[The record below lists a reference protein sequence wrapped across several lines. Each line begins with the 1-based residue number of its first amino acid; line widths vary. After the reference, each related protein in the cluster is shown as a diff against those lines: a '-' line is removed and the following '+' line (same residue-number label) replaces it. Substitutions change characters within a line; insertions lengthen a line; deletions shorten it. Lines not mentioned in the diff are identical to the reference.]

1 MTDFVIF
8 FFRLFTTYNEVYM
21 KKNFGGALVTM
32 GMAMLSACG
41 SNSNSASEN
50 DSETL
55 SAVIDEEA
63 QTISLLRNLSRDYC
77 VRSENNTYIWKKVQM
92 YDDTLV
98 CGYKFANDTL
108 IVINNPGSSYET
120 GMVLTGGTAG
130 KLYGTWTSSHCVY
143 KEGEID
149 CNSDLNMASYIYQ
162 YTFTKSSV
170 SGKIIFFKDVDA
182 EEKEGVRFDDYMNSS
197 FMNRFFYSL
206 YMEDDFDLSV
216 WSLGNEDSSAVM
228 SYSVYY
234 PVSSKSK
241 NKMTF
246 TVNDNKVTVSMDEFN
261 YDEDSE
267 EVSLKLSV
275 VSGTQTCA
283 LEYAS
288 VYEMSSKY
296 CKAENAAYFDIDET
310 DDAYGYEFSYVD
322 EYEKNTE
329 DEFNDCL
336 NRMFFGSSKDQ
347 VLYKTSASSVDYKK
361 FGKVRREFYKAV
373 KSLKK

>member
-1 MTDFVIF
+1 M
-8 FFRLFTTYNEVYM
+8 NM
-21 KKNFGGALVTM
+21 KKILGGSLFAM
-32 GMAMLSACG
+32 GMVMLAACG
-41 SNSNSASEN
+41 SSSSSASDN

-63 QTISLLRNLSRDYC
+63 QTISLLRNISSDFC
-77 VRSENNTYIWKKVQM
+77 VRSENNTYTWKEVQM

-98 CGYKFANDTL
+98 WGYKFANDTL
-108 IVINNPGSSYET
+108 IVIKNPGSSYEY

-130 KLYGTWTSSHCVY
+130 KLYGTWTQSNYCEY
-143 KEGEID
+143 EDNEID
-149 CNSDLNMASYIYQ
+149 CDDEPNSTNYTYQ
-162 YTFTKSSV
+162 YKFTKSSV
-170 SGKIIFFKDVDA
+170 TGKKIILVDD
-182 EEKEGVRFDDYMNSS
+182 EEIEEEEYVRFDDYMNSS
-197 FMNRFFYSL
+197 FMNDFFYSL
-206 YMEDDFDLSV
+206 YMEEEFDLSI
-216 WSLGNEDSSAVM
+216 WGLGYEDSTAVM
-228 SYSVYY
+228 SYSLIY

-275 VSGTQTCA
+275 ASGTQTCA

-296 CKAENAAYFDIDET
+296 CKAENADYFDIDET

-336 NRMFFGSSKDQ
+336 NMMFFGISKAQ
-347 VLYKTSASSVDYKK
+347 VLYKTSATSVDHKK
-361 FGKVRREFYKAV
+361 LGKVSRDFYKAV
-373 KSLKK
+373 KNLKK

>member
-21 KKNFGGALVTM
+21 KKNFGGALVAM

-55 SAVIDEEA
+55 SAVIDEES
-63 QTISLLRNLSRDYC
+63 QTISMKREIMDERC
-77 VRSENNTYIWKKVQM
+77 VQSENNTYIWKKVQM

-98 CGYKFANDTL
+98 WGYKFANDTL
-108 IVINNPGSSYET
+108 IVINNPGSSYEI

-130 KLYGTWTSSHCVY
+130 KLYGTWTSNHCVY
-143 KEGEID
+143 KNGEID

-206 YMEDDFDLSV
+206 YMEDDFDLSA
-216 WSLGNEDSSAVM
+216 WSLDNEDSSAVM

-246 TVNDNKVTVSMDEFN
+246 AVNDTNVTVSVDEYN
-261 YDEDSE
+261 YDEDSGDFF
-267 EVSLKLSV
+267 LKLSV
-275 VSGTQTCA
+275 MSGNQTCT
-283 LEYAS
+283 LEYTRIF
-288 VYEMSSKY
+288 EMSSKY
-296 CKAENAAYFDIDET
+296 CKAENEAYFDIDEEE
-310 DDAYGYEFSYVD
+310 DAYGSEFSYVD
-322 EYEKNTE
+322 EYKKDMT

-347 VLYKTSASSVDYKK
+347 VLYKTTASSVDYKK

-373 KSLKK
+373 KNLKK

>member
-1 MTDFVIF
+1 
-8 FFRLFTTYNEVYM
+8 M
-21 KKNFGGALVTM
+21 KKFLVGGLAAM
-32 GMAMLSACG
+32 GMAMFSACG
-41 SNSNSASEN
+41 SSSSSASDSN
-50 DSETL
+50 DTETL

-63 QTISLLRNLSRDYC
+63 QTISLLRNLSSDFC
-77 VRSENNTYIWKKVQM
+77 VRSENNTYTWKEVQM

-98 CGYKFANDTL
+98 WGYKFANDTL
-108 IVINNPGSSYET
+108 IVIENPGSSYEY

-130 KLYGTWTSSHCVY
+130 KLYGTWTQSNYCEY
-143 KEGEID
+143 EDNEID
-149 CNSDLNMASYIYQ
+149 CDDEPRTTSYTYQ
-162 YTFTKSSV
+162 YKFTKSSV
-170 SGKIIFFKDVDA
+170 TGKKIILVED
-182 EEKEGVRFDDYMNSS
+182 EEIEEEEYVRFDDYMNSS
-197 FMNRFFYSL
+197 FMKDFFYSL
-206 YMEDDFDLSV
+206 YMEEEFDLSI
-216 WSLGNEDSSAVM
+216 WSLGYEDSTAVM
-228 SYSVYY
+228 SYSLLY

-275 VSGTQTCA
+275 VSGSQTCA

-336 NRMFFGSSKDQ
+336 NMMFFGISKAQ
-347 VLYKTSASSVDYKK
+347 VLYKTSASSVDHKK
-361 FGKVRREFYKAV
+361 LGKVSRDFYKAV
-373 KSLKK
+373 KNLKK

>member
-1 MTDFVIF
+1 
-8 FFRLFTTYNEVYM
+8 
-21 KKNFGGALVTM
+21 
-32 GMAMLSACG
+32 MLSACG

-98 CGYKFANDTL
+98 WGYKFANDTL
-108 IVINNPGSSYET
+108 IVINNPGSSYEI

-130 KLYGTWTSSHCVY
+130 KLYGTWTSNHCVY

-206 YMEDDFDLSV
+206 YMEDDFDLSA
-216 WSLGNEDSSAVM
+216 WSLDNEDSSAVM

-246 TVNDNKVTVSMDEFN
+246 AVNDTNVTVSVDEYN
-261 YDEDSE
+261 YDEDSGDFF
-267 EVSLKLSV
+267 LKLSV
-275 VSGTQTCA
+275 MSGNQTCT
-283 LEYAS
+283 LEYTRIF
-288 VYEMSSKY
+288 EMSSKY
-296 CKAENAAYFDIDET
+296 CKAENEAYFDIDEEE
-310 DDAYGYEFSYVD
+310 DAYGSEFSYVD
-322 EYEKNTE
+322 EYEKDMA

-347 VLYKTSASSVDYKK
+347 VLYKTTASSVDYKK
-361 FGKVRREFYKAV
+361 FGKLRREFYKAV